1 MPVTITNPV
10 LAEHAAEIRRLG
22 KQTVENVIEIGRH
35 LAEAKAEVKKL
46 GGAFDDWLKAEFNWS
61 HGQAYNFINVFERK
75 SELSK
80 FDKSNLPV
88 SALLP
93 ACRPEHTA
101 GGPRRD
107 NRTRRGGRIGPGRR
121 GQARRRTP

>member
-46 GGAFDDWLKAEFNWS
+46 GGAFDYL
-61 HGQAYNFINVFERK
+61 G
-75 SELSK
+75 
-80 FDKSNLPV
+80 
-88 SALLP
+88 
-93 ACRPEHTA
+93 A
-101 GGPRRD
+101 GLRRCA
-107 NRTRRGGRIGPGRR
+107 RGGK
-121 GQARRRTP
+121 QVKARRQANSTCKL